1 MLIDLAIL
9 FALVTAMGATIV
21 KVYEWRQDVL
31 HGPYLG
37 AERSA
42 KHETELNRHF

>member
-9 FALVTAMGATIV
+9 VALVAVMGATIV

-31 HGPYLG
+31 NGPYL
-37 AERSA
+37 ARDRE
-42 KHETELNRHF
+42 ELNRPR